1 MWTYGVLTQI
11 EGMKKILMF
20 VLGMVLLVACG
31 EFDPMSAGPA
41 GLNTTV
47 HSESNG
53 TWTENG
59 LEPTGPTASDISW
72 RFLEL
77 NRISYQMTWTNNDPS
92 RAVTVSYSLHFVDDA
107 GFEIWKSSSFS
118 TIISAASS
126 RDTQD
131 IIIQYIIDSVDLANQ
146 ISAMEVWASFTF
158 D

>member
-1 MWTYGVLTQI
+1 LRAYGVLTQI

-53 TWTENG
+53 TW
-59 LEPTGPTASDISW
+59 PDGPTASDISW

-77 NRISYQMTWTNNDPS
+77 NRISYQMTWTNNDPL
-92 RAVTVSYSLHFVDDA
+92 RAVTVWYSLHFVDDA
-107 GFEIWKSSSFS
+107 GFEIWKSNDAS

-131 IIIQYIIDSVDLANQ
+131 IISQYIIDSVDLANQ